1 MVNSEELIGKKV
13 NFTLELYSVFNL
25 GARWG
30 WVVNAT
36 PRPLY
41 APELLDT
48 HCTGGWVGLR
58 AGLHGC

>member
-13 NFTLELYSVFNL
+13 NFTLELYSFFNL

-36 PRPLY
+36 PWPLY
-41 APELLDT
+41 APKLLDPHFT
-48 HCTGGWVGLR
+48 EGWVGPR
-58 AGLHGC
+58 AGLHRC